1 MRRTVKRHL
10 GATSRE
16 VGRSG
21 SKEGRAEEEE
31 NSSRMQKTGAW
42 NSGKSSFSSGRSPH
56 LLLFYIPML
65 VGKLGAGL
73 QRLWGKR
80 TMPIYRLG
88 AGNPHALTPH
98 APPPAFPPRVARPPE
113 TLYRTF

>member
-42 NSGKSSFSSGRSPH
+42 NSGKSFSSGRAPH
-56 LLLFYIPML
+56 LLLLYTPTL

-73 QRLWGKR
+73 QRLWGR
-80 TMPIYRLG
+80 RPMPIYKLG
-88 AGNPHALTPH
+88 DGNPHALTPN
-98 APPPAFPPRVARPPE
+98 APPPAFPPQVAKPPE